1 MIESGSL
8 KVKEIKMKPSISQA
22 RPLLL
27 ASTSRYRREL
37 LARLGVPFEALAPGT
52 DETPRAGEA
61 PAALARR
68 LASAKAQDVAARH
81 PDRWV
86 LGSDQ
91 VPAFDGRVL
100 GKPGGRGE
108 GLAQLLACSGKAV
121 VFYTAAAL
129 VADGKLY
136 EHLDT
141 TTVRFRPLTADEAGR
156 YLDAEPAYDCAGTF
170 KVEGLGI
177 SLFEAVEST
186 DPTAL
191 IGLPLIGVRR
201 LLAQAG
207 YSLP

>member
-1 MIESGSL
+1 MIESGSV
-8 KVKEIKMKPSISQA
+8 KVKEIKMKPSISQD

-37 LARLGVPFEALAPGT
+37 LARLGLPFEAVAPGT
-52 DETPRAGEA
+52 DETARPGED

-68 LASAKAQDVAARH
+68 LARAKAQDVAARH
-81 PDRWV
+81 PQRWV

-91 VPAFDGRVL
+91 VPAFDGQVL
-100 GKPGGRGE
+100 HKPGGRAA

-121 VFYTAAAL
+121 AFHTAAVL
-129 VADGKLY
+129 VAGGKVF

-141 TTVRFRPLTADEAGR
+141 TTVRFRALTEAEAGR

-177 SLFEAVEST
+177 SLFEAVESV

-191 IGLPLIGVRR
+191 VGLPLIGVRR

>member
-1 MIESGSL
+1 
-8 KVKEIKMKPSISQA
+8 MKPLISTA
-22 RPLLL
+22 SPLLL
-27 ASTSRYRREL
+27 ASTSRYRKEL
-37 LARLGVPFEALAPGT
+37 LARLGVPFEAVAPGT
-52 DETPRAGEA
+52 DETPRPGEV
-61 PAALARR
+61 PATLARR
-68 LASAKAQDVAARH
+68 LARAKAQDVAARH
-81 PDRWV
+81 PGRWV

-100 GKPGGRGE
+100 DQPGSRDN

-121 VFYTAAAL
+121 SFHTAAAL
-129 VADGKLY
+129 VAGGTVH

-141 TTVRFRPLTADEAGR
+141 TTVRFRTLTAEEAGR

-177 SLFEAVEST
+177 SLFEAIEST

-191 IGLPLIGVRR
+191 VGLPLIGVRR

-207 YSLP
+207 YLLP

>member
-8 KVKEIKMKPSISQA
+8 KVKEIKMKPLISQA
-22 RPLLL
+22 RPVLL

-37 LARLGVPFEALAPGT
+37 LARLGVPFEAVAPGT
-52 DETPRAGEA
+52 DETPSAGEA
-61 PAALARR
+61 PAALAQR
-68 LASAKAQDVAARH
+68 LARAKAQDVAARH

-100 GKPGGRGE
+100 GKPGGRAE

-121 VFYTAAAL
+121 AFYTAAAL
-129 VADGKLY
+129 VAGGKVY

-141 TTVRFRPLTADEAGR
+141 TTVRFRPITPDEAGR

-177 SLFEAVEST
+177 TLFEAVESA

>member
-1 MIESGSL
+1 L
-8 KVKEIKMKPSISQA
+8 ISTA
-22 RPLLL
+22 NPLLL
-27 ASTSRYRREL
+27 ASTSHYRKEL
-37 LARLGVPFEALAPGT
+37 LARLGLPFEVVAPGT
-52 DETPRAGEA
+52 DETPQPGEA

-68 LASAKAQDVAARH
+68 LARAKAQDVAARY
-81 PDRWV
+81 PGRWV

-100 GKPGGRGE
+100 GKPGNREAGV
-108 GLAQLLACSGKAV
+108 AQLRACSGKAV
-121 VFYTAAAL
+121 AFHTAAAL
-129 VADGKLY
+129 VAGAAVH

-141 TTVRFRPLTADEAGR
+141 TTVRFRELTAAEIAR

-177 SLFEAVEST
+177 TLFEAIDST

-207 YSLP
+207 YGLP

>member
-8 KVKEIKMKPSISQA
+8 KVKEIKMKPLISQA

-52 DETPRAGEA
+52 DETPQAGEA
-61 PAALARR
+61 AAALARR
-68 LASAKAQDVAARH
+68 LARAKAQDVTARH

-91 VPAFDGRVL
+91 VPAFDRRVL
-100 GKPGGRGE
+100 GKAGGRAE

-121 VFYTAAAL
+121 AFYTAAAL
-129 VADGKLY
+129 VADGKVY

>member
-8 KVKEIKMKPSISQA
+8 KVKEIKMKPLISQA
-22 RPLLL
+22 SPLLL

-37 LARLGVPFEALAPGT
+37 LARLALPFEAIAPGT
-52 DETPRAGEA
+52 DETPQPGEA

-68 LASAKAQDVAARH
+68 LARTKAQDVAARY
-81 PDRWV
+81 PDRCV
-86 LGSDQ
+86 LGCDQ

-100 GKPGGRGE
+100 GKPGNRE
-108 GLAQLLACSGKAV
+108 NGLAQLLACSGKSVAFHTAV
-121 VFYTAAAL
+121 AL
-129 VADGKLY
+129 VAGGDVH

-141 TTVRFRPLTADEAGR
+141 TTVRFRTLSPAEAGR

-207 YSLP
+207 YLLP